1 MQKRNDEQ
9 GRWRNKVVAFRM
21 SKEEDELLEK
31 YVKLSGLTKQ
41 DYIISRLLQ
50 REVVVQGNTRVHKA
64 LRNQML
70 DIYHELQRIQLGED
84 IREDM
89 VLQLSQIAVIF
100 ERLKN
105 DK

>member
-1 MQKRNDEQ
+1 MERRNDEQ

-41 DYIISRLLQ
+41 EYIITRLLQ
-50 REVVVQGNTRVHKA
+50 REVVVQGNTRVHRA

-70 DIYHELQRIQLGED
+70 DIYQELQEVQEGVELRADMLQQL
-84 IREDM
+84 
-89 VLQLSQIAVIF
+89 LQIVTIL
-100 ERLKN
+100 EGMKG
-105 DK
+105 D